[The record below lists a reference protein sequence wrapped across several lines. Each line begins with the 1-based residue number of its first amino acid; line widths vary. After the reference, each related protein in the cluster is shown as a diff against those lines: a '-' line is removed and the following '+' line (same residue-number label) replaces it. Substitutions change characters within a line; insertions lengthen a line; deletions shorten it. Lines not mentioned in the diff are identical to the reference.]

1 MRFTELD
8 VAGAV
13 LVSPDRH
20 EDERGHFA
28 RTWCA
33 EEFAEHGLDTRVAQA
48 SVSFNHRA
56 GTLRGMHWQDRVAP
70 EIKLVRCTRGAVVDV
85 IVDVRPESPTHLVH
99 AAVELTEDNGVALHI
114 PAGVAHGF
122 LTLRDAT
129 EILYQMTTPHTPTAA
144 RGARWDD
151 PAFGISWPAAPVV
164 INERDRTWPDYEVA

>member
-13 LVSPDRH
+13 LVSPERH

-56 GTLRGMHWQDRVAP
+56 GTLRGMHWQDRAAP
-70 EIKLVRCTRGAVVDV
+70 ELKLVRCTRGAVLDV
-85 IVDVRPESPTHLVH
+85 IVDVRPESPTYLAH
-99 AAVELTEDNGVALHI
+99 AAVELNEDNGVALHV

-122 LTLRDAT
+122 LTRRDAT
-129 EILYQMTTPHTPTAA
+129 EILYQMTTRYTPAAA
-144 RGARWDD
+144 RGARWND
-151 PAFGISWPAAPVV
+151 PAFGISWPAEPVV
-164 INERDRTWPDYEVA
+164 INERDRTYPDYEVA